1 MKGIKEKILGIL
13 ICIVIA
19 GVSTLLAGLN
29 IGSFSFEVIG
39 APVFAIVIGMV
50 ITAIF
55 KNFAGSKKNQGRH
68 YFYFKENS
76 AMGCNYPW
84 FYT

>member
-50 ITAIF
+50 IKGF
-55 KNFAGSKKNQGRH
+55 DFSRCRL
-68 YFYFKENS
+68 FYMRRLGN
-76 AMGCNYPW
+76 CRYRTC
-84 FYT
+84 YRC

>member
-50 ITAIF
+50 KIGRASCRERL
-55 KNFAGSKKNQGRH
+55 SK
-68 YFYFKENS
+68 
-76 AMGCNYPW
+76 
-84 FYT
+84 TV